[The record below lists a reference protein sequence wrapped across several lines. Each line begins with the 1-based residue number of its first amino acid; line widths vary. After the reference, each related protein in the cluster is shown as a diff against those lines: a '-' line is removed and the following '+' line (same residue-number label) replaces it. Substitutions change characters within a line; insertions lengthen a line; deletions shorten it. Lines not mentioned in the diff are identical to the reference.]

1 MKIPDGMQVVFRG
14 KAPMIREIAQVITQ
28 GGVQVTTGP
37 MPGGWEPQAWLA
49 VASQDASKALAIHSA
64 HQEQMVRRQGLPVRN
79 VTADL
84 DAEETQCPACLTRFK
99 TAGVTRCPDCG
110 LNFR

>member
-1 MKIPDGMQVVFRG
+1 MQVVFRG
-14 KAPMIREIAQVITQ
+14 KAPMIREIAQVISE
-28 GGVQVTTGP
+28 GGVKVSTGP
-37 MPGGWEPQAWLA
+37 MPGGWDPQAWLA
-49 VASQDASKALAIHSA
+49 VASQDAAKAMALHHA

-84 DAEETQCPACLTRFK
+84 DAEETQCPACLTKFK
-99 TAGVTRCPDCG
+99 TAGVSRCPDCG